1 MPYSIVTDHPDCA
14 GYAVIKD
21 EGREVL
27 GCHRTEAQAQEQ
39 LTALNIADFGERAL
53 PENYRPASSEDVPD
67 GRNCGNCLHYVQG
80 YCNLWEA
87 NVQADFYCNRWV
99 MEEAEER
106 QESYSPT
113 AAMIAEAK
121 RGLAWRREFGRGGTE
136 IGIARARDISNG
148 SNLPIETVRRMAS
161 FFARH
166 EVDKQGKGFSPG
178 EEGYPSN
185 GRIAWAL
192 WGGDPGKRWADA
204 IVKRDQSRVARA
216 LTLLTQLRRVI

>member
-1 MPYSIVTDHPDCA
+1 M
-14 GYAVIKD
+14 
-21 EGREVL
+21 
-27 GCHRTEAQAQEQ
+27 GCHRSMAQAERQ
-39 LTALNIADFGERAL
+39 LTALNIAEYGNRAL
-53 PENYRPASSEDVPD
+53 PDNYRPASSEDVPD
-67 GRNCGNCLHYVQG
+67 GRNCGNCVHFIEG
-80 YCNLWEA
+80 YCNLWQE
-87 NVQADFYCNRWV
+87 NVQASFYCNRWV

-148 SNLPIETVRRMAS
+148 SNLPIETVRRMSS

-192 WGGDPGKRWADA
+192 WGGDAGKAWADA
-204 IVKRDQSRVARA
+204 IVEREESRVSQVKNILAI
-216 LTLLTQLRRVI
+216 LRHLV